1 MAPFTVGLAN
11 LKVGDAATDAACRRI
26 YDGLTKAGVEVL
38 YDDTEDR
45 PGGKFARLDLIGLPY
60 QVVVGPKSLADGNA
74 EVKTRRTG
82 DRETLSVDAVLAR
95 FARPQAG

>member
-1 MAPFTVGLAN
+1 M
-11 LKVGDAATDAACRRI
+11 
-26 YDGLTKAGVEVL
+26 L